1 MRGWRAYLLSHGSW
15 PARESGR
22 HFATE
27 EEEEEE
33 EEEERGRCLFWCQL
47 ELKEKGMLC
56 CQQSPPL
63 KHAEGS
69 FAHR

>member
-27 EEEEEE
+27 EEEEEK
-33 EEEERGRCLFWCQL
+33 EEEEREVPVLVPAGAGGEGHVVLPAV
-47 ELKEKGMLC
+47 
-56 CQQSPPL
+56 SPTQTC
-63 KHAEGS
+63 
-69 FAHR
+69 

>member
-33 EEEERGRCLFWCQL
+33 EEEERGRCLF
-47 ELKEKGMLC
+47 
-56 CQQSPPL
+56 
-63 KHAEGS
+63 
-69 FAHR
+69 

>member
-27 EEEEEE
+27 EVEEEEE
-33 EEEERGRCLFWCQL
+33 EKEEEERGRCLF
-47 ELKEKGMLC
+47 
-56 CQQSPPL
+56 
-63 KHAEGS
+63 
-69 FAHR
+69 